1 MEDKKMTEKE
11 SLELITQMIQNSKKN
26 LRLGNVNILLLWGY
40 LCTITAL
47 VVYVL
52 ILITGNPLWN
62 WLWLAIPVIG
72 FPVMYWLKKKEDK
85 PVLTYTDKVLLA
97 IWSNIGQ
104 YGIGIS
110 IISALYFDS
119 MLLLMPIILLL
130 CSLGVNITGSIIN
143 DSWMR
148 NAAGC
153 ALAISVV
160 MISHIL
166 FNPPEFNFMYPAFA
180 VCFVIMLII
189 PGHRLNRRH
198 TKE

>member
-72 FPVMYWLKKKEDK
+72 FPVMHWLKKKEDK

-119 MLLLMPIILLL
+119 MLLLLPIILLL
-130 CSLGVNITGSIIN
+130 CSLE
-143 DSWMR
+143 M
-148 NAAGC
+148 
-153 ALAISVV
+153 LLVV
-160 MISHIL
+160 HWQ
-166 FNPPEFNFMYPAFA
+166 YPW
-180 VCFVIMLII
+180 L
-189 PGHRLNRRH
+189 
-198 TKE
+198 